1 MNLEQIKYL
10 AEINRCHSLRQAGE
24 QLHVTAQALSQSLTS
39 LEKELNLTLTESSR
53 TGTFL
58 TSNGHIL
65 LDAGEEF
72 LNVIYEL
79 QNKNESKIA
88 YKYLP
93 TAKLSVIVV
102 DGMVNT
108 LFSRILTQ
116 LYLDFPKIQIDLN
129 HNLTTSEM
137 LEKISTDAEHEFAFI
152 SVYHYKNGLLPDIS
166 QYPNITFK
174 PLVTSK
180 YCCSVPIDHEIYHY
194 NTISVTTALK
204 YPIVLYKTGEEL
216 LLPLLTAYGKPH
228 KVLSIPNF
236 ATYNQILQDT
246 SYLAFNRLLTSFEA
260 QTPLKNRKLIPL
272 KENITI
278 SFGYICQKNRKF
290 SPQSEEFLE
299 AISKYCENHFG
310 NA

>member
-93 TAKLSVIVV
+93 TA
-102 DGMVNT
+102 
-108 LFSRILTQ
+108 
-116 LYLDFPKIQIDLN
+116 
-129 HNLTTSEM
+129 
-137 LEKISTDAEHEFAFI
+137 
-152 SVYHYKNGLLPDIS
+152 
-166 QYPNITFK
+166 
-174 PLVTSK
+174 
-180 YCCSVPIDHEIYHY
+180 
-194 NTISVTTALK
+194 
-204 YPIVLYKTGEEL
+204 
-216 LLPLLTAYGKPH
+216 
-228 KVLSIPNF
+228 
-236 ATYNQILQDT
+236 
-246 SYLAFNRLLTSFEA
+246 
-260 QTPLKNRKLIPL
+260 
-272 KENITI
+272 
-278 SFGYICQKNRKF
+278 
-290 SPQSEEFLE
+290 
-299 AISKYCENHFG
+299 
-310 NA
+310 